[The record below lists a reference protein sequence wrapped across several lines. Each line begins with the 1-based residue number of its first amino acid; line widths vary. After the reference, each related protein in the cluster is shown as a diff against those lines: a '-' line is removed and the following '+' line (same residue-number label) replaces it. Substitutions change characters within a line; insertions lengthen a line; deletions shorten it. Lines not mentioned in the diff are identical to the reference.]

1 MEELLSRTRQIPNP
15 AKPKKKCNVL
25 HSAFHKDTKRDGQ
38 AQEAQEICADRIR
51 ALVLLKTPI
60 NFPPYHCVG

>member
-15 AKPKKKCNVL
+15 AKPEKKCNVL

-60 NFPPYHCVG
+60 NFPPCHCVG